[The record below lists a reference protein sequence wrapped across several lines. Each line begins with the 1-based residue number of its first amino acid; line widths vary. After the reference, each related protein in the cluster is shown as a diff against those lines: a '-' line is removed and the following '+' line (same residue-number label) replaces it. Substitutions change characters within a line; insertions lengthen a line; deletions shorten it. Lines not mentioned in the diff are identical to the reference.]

1 KAAGFSGNSVDL
13 TDIVRLAPDAQG
25 KQTAP
30 QLIPGKKAQ
39 QAPDMQVR
47 LPIRSEAT
55 AHREGKIYATWQPGD
70 VLVVAL
76 PAGVTFAKAP
86 TVKASELVD
95 VASGAGFG
103 TQTTATVTT
112 DSGAEIALTAPQT
125 SVTLSSDGSAA
136 RILISNSLWGGVP

>member
-1 KAAGFSGNSVDL
+1 RRIPTVRTALASAAAVALAAGMLIATAPAASAFQEPKAAGFSGNSVDL

-39 QAPDMQVR
+39 QAPDMQLR

-95 VASGAGFG
+95 VASG
-103 TQTTATVTT
+103 
-112 DSGAEIALTAPQT
+112 
-125 SVTLSSDGSAA
+125 
-136 RILISNSLWGGVP
+136 